1 MHIREWRRERASRR
15 ADRLA
20 LRAEQSRG
28 DGWLEF
34 RRRRRAD
41 KRAIRAA
48 RRAEGIGTSPDVQP
62 DKNWA
67 QTLGS
72 GGFFSKNQPPRP

>member
-1 MHIREWRRERASRR
+1 MTIREWRHQRASRR

-34 RRRRRAD
+34 QRRRRAD
-41 KRAIRAA
+41 KRALRAA
-48 RRAEGIGTSPDVQP
+48 RRAEGIGTSPDIQP
-62 DKNWA
+62 DKAWG
-67 QTLGS
+67 QTYGS
-72 GGFFSKNQPPRP
+72 GGYYSKNQPPRP

>member
-1 MHIREWRRERASRR
+1 MNMREWRRER

-20 LRAEQSRG
+20 LRAEFSRG

-41 KRAIRAA
+41 KRAMRAT
-48 RRAEGIGTSPDVQP
+48 RRAEGRDWHDVQP
-62 DKNWA
+62 DKAWG
-67 QTLGS
+67 QTYGS

>member
-1 MHIREWRRERASRR
+1 MHIREWRRQRASRR

-34 RRRRRAD
+34 HRRRRAN

-48 RRAEGIGTSPDVQP
+48 RRAGGIGTSPDVQS
-62 DKNWA
+62 DKNWG
-67 QTLGS
+67 QTYGS